1 MMRFDF
7 GESVSVAIVKKEA
20 RWRSGLFFSKK
31 LHWVKMKLKYK
42 LLIILA
48 VSILAYQFILTYS
61 ANLVV
66 LKDYEE
72 IEDQQV
78 YKNLTRLR
86 ETIQDSVNQFRI
98 TSSSWSSSKNFMKF
112 LDSDSMFDSKISDIL
127 IYSRDLKL
135 SYAKS
140 YNLKTRSFSKIQDQK
155 LIDIK
160 NKFSQSLQKKPS
172 DITTG
177 FYLYGDKF
185 HFYSLNPIV
194 NKGQLGGYVI
204 FLREMNDFTR
214 IQALIKYPLTHF
226 MIDNNKPEVRIDIHK
241 IPEYQEANLI
251 LPDIGGKKALTLQ
264 LTIPRNI
271 YLLGVKNIS
280 YLIKLV
286 VIGLI
291 FISCAVYFITMFYLV
306 EPIQKLR
313 DELQNISNN
322 KSRSQRVSV
331 ETKDEI
337 GSLALNINNT
347 LDTLEQ
353 NQKVINQNSKLSS
366 LGEMAGSIAH
376 EINNP
381 LTIISGYTSRI
392 RHQVESENPNLN
404 LIGDYAKK
412 VHATV
417 FRIEK
422 IIKSL
427 RSIAR
432 NGEEDPTVDTPVG
445 NIIDDVYFL
454 SQMTLKNKSIA
465 LDINK
470 VDPNLIISV
479 RAVQISQVVIN
490 LINNAVDAIEKLEN
504 PQIKIET
511 YETQDEVVI
520 SVSDTGKIPSDV
532 AEKIM
537 TPFFTTKDVGKG
549 TGLGLSISKS
559 IIESHGG
566 QFYLDMSMPNTC
578 FKMTFP
584 KKKAAPMAA

>member
-1 MMRFDF
+1 
-7 GESVSVAIVKKEA
+7 
-20 RWRSGLFFSKK
+20 
-31 LHWVKMKLKYK
+31 MKLKYK
-42 LLIILA
+42 LLLILA
-48 VSILAYQFILTYS
+48 VSVLAYQLILTYS

-78 YKNLTRLR
+78 YKNLNRLK
-86 ETIQDSVNQFRI
+86 ETIQESVNQFKI
-98 TSSSWSSSKNFMKF
+98 TSSSWSSSKNFIKF
-112 LDSDSMFDSKISDIL
+112 LDNDSLFDSRISNIL
-127 IYSRDLKL
+127 IYSRDHKL
-135 SYAKS
+135 SFAKS
-140 YNLKTRSFSKIQDQK
+140 YNLKNRNFSKIEVKK
-155 LIDIK
+155 LSDIK
-160 NKFSQSLQKKPS
+160 TKFNAALSANPQ
-172 DITTG
+172 DIVTG
-177 FYLYGDKF
+177 FYLYEDKF
-185 HFYSLNPIV
+185 HFYSLNPIL
-194 NKGQLGGYVI
+194 NKGKPNGHVL

-214 IQALIKYPLTHF
+214 IQTLMKYPLTHF
-226 MIDNNKPEVRIDIHK
+226 TVDNNHKSEIRTDIHK

-251 LPDIGGKKALTLQ
+251 LPDIAGEKALALQ

-286 VIGLI
+286 VIGLM
-291 FISCAVYFITMFYLV
+291 FISCAVYFVTTFYFI

-313 DELQNISNN
+313 DELQNISKN
-322 KSRSQRVSV
+322 KSHSQRVSI
-331 ETKDEI
+331 ESKDEI

-347 LDTLEQ
+347 LDTLEK
-353 NQKVINQNSKLSS
+353 NQKIINQNSKLSS

-392 RHQVESENPNLN
+392 RNQVESENPNLN
-404 LIGDYAKK
+404 LVSDYAKK

-432 NGEEDPTVDTPVG
+432 NGEEDPTVETPVG

-454 SQMTLKNKSIA
+454 SQMTLKNKSIT

-479 RAVQISQVVIN
+479 RAVQISQVLIN
-490 LINNAVDAIEKLEN
+490 LINNSVDAIEHLEK

-511 YETQDEVVI
+511 TETESEVII
-520 SVSDTGKIPSDV
+520 SVSDSGYIPAEV

-566 QFYLDMSMPNTC
+566 QFYLDMKMPNTC
-578 FKMTFP
+578 FRMTFP
-584 KKKAAPMAA
+584 KTKAALMAA

>member
-1 MMRFDF
+1 
-7 GESVSVAIVKKEA
+7 
-20 RWRSGLFFSKK
+20 
-31 LHWVKMKLKYK
+31 MKLKYK
-42 LLIILA
+42 LLLILA
-48 VSILAYQFILTYS
+48 VSVLAYQLILTYS

-78 YKNLTRLR
+78 YKNLNRLK
-86 ETIQDSVNQFRI
+86 ETIQESVNQFKI
-98 TSSSWSSSKNFMKF
+98 TSSSWSSSKNFIKF
-112 LDSDSMFDSKISDIL
+112 LDSDSLFDSKISDIL
-127 IYSRDLKL
+127 IYSRDYKL
-135 SYAKS
+135 SFSKS
-140 YNLKTRSFSKIQDQK
+140 YNLKTRNFTSVEKKKLDDIRSKFNTALKSNSKEI
-155 LIDIK
+155 
-160 NKFSQSLQKKPS
+160 S
-172 DITTG
+172 TG

-185 HFYSLNPIV
+185 HFYSLNPILSNGV
-194 NKGQLGGYVI
+194 AKGYVL
-204 FLREMNDFTR
+204 FLREINDFTR
-214 IQALIKYPLTHF
+214 IQTLMKYPLTHF
-226 MIDNNKPEVRIDIHK
+226 TVDNNHKSEIRTVIQK
-241 IPEYQEANLI
+241 IPEFQEANLI
-251 LPDIGGKKALTLQ
+251 LPDIAGEKALALQ

-291 FISCAVYFITMFYLV
+291 FISCAMYFVTTLYFI

-313 DELQNISNN
+313 DELQNISKN
-322 KSRSQRVSV
+322 KSLSQRVSV
-331 ETKDEI
+331 ESKDEI

-353 NQKVINQNSKLSS
+353 NQKIINQNSKLSS

-392 RHQVESENPNLN
+392 RNQVESENPNLN
-404 LIGDYAKK
+404 LVSDYAKK

-432 NGEEDPTVDTPVG
+432 NGEEDPTVETPVG

-454 SQMTLKNKSIA
+454 SQMTLKNKSIT

-470 VDPNLIISV
+470 VDPNLVISV
-479 RAVQISQVVIN
+479 RAVQISQVLIN
-490 LINNAVDAIEKLEN
+490 LINNSVDAIEKLEN

-511 YETQDEVVI
+511 SETTSEVII
-520 SVSDTGKIPSDV
+520 SVSDSGRIPQEV

-578 FKMTFP
+578 FRMSFP
-584 KKKAAPMAA
+584 KTKAAQMAA

>member
-1 MMRFDF
+1 
-7 GESVSVAIVKKEA
+7 
-20 RWRSGLFFSKK
+20 
-31 LHWVKMKLKYK
+31 MKLKYK
-42 LLIILA
+42 LILILA
-48 VSILAYQFILTYS
+48 VSVLAYQLILTYS

-78 YKNLTRLR
+78 YKNLNRLK
-86 ETIQDSVNQFRI
+86 ETIQESVNQFKI

-112 LDSDSMFDSKISDIL
+112 LDNDSLFESRISDIV
-127 IYSRDLKL
+127 IFSRNHKL
-135 SYAKS
+135 SFAKS
-140 YNLKTRSFSKIQDQK
+140 YNLKTRVFSSIENKK
-155 LIDIK
+155 LSDIR
-160 NKFSQSLQKKPS
+160 NKFNLAISGHPKE
-172 DITTG
+172 ITTG

-185 HFYSLNPIV
+185 HFYSLNPILL
-194 NKGQLGGYVI
+194 KGQPNGYVL

-214 IQALIKYPLTHF
+214 IQTLMKYPLNHF
-226 MIDNNKPEVRIDIHK
+226 MVDNKHKSEIRTEIHK
-241 IPEYQEANLI
+241 TSEYQEANLI
-251 LPDIGGKKALTLQ
+251 LPEIAGEKALALQ
-264 LTIPRNI
+264 MTIPRNI

-291 FISCAVYFITMFYLV
+291 FISCAVYFITTLYFI

-313 DELQNISNN
+313 DELQNISKN
-322 KSRSQRVSV
+322 KSHSHRVSV
-331 ETKDEI
+331 ESKDEI

-353 NQKVINQNSKLSS
+353 NQKIINQNSKLSS

-392 RHQVESENPNLN
+392 RNQVESENPNLN
-404 LIGDYAKK
+404 LVSDYAKK

-432 NGEEDPTVDTPVG
+432 NGEEDPTVETPVG

-454 SQMTLKNKSIA
+454 SQMTLKNKSIT

-470 VDPNLIISV
+470 VDPNLVINV
-479 RAVQISQVVIN
+479 RAVQISQVLIN
-490 LINNAVDAIEKLEN
+490 LINNSVDAIEKLDN

-511 YETQDEVVI
+511 NETASEVII
-520 SVSDTGKIPSDV
+520 SVSDSGRIPQEV

-549 TGLGLSISKS
+549 TGLGLSISKT

-566 QFYLDMSMPNTC
+566 QFYLDLSMPNTC
-578 FKMTFP
+578 FRMSFP
-584 KKKAAPMAA
+584 KTKAALLAA